1 MRREQVDLD
10 GAPPRRLIGVAQQ
23 LLPPCVI
30 AIAKVGLP
38 AISPQDLR
46 HAGNTPNADA
56 GASPRGLVDHI
67 GRSTRAALI

>member
-1 MRREQVDLD
+1 MVRRRADSS
-10 GAPPRRLIGVAQQ
+10 ARHSSFYRHAW
-23 LLPPCVI
+23 I

-38 AISPQDLR
+38 GIYPQDLR

-56 GASPRGLVDHI
+56 GASPRELVDRM